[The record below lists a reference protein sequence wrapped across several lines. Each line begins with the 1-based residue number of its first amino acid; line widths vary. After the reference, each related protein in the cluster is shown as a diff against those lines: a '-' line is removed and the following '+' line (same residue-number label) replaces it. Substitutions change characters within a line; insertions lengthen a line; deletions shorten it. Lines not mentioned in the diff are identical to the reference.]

1 MTATLDNPYAPPS
14 EELVRPGQPGPPP
27 GWKPPKGVRPREP
40 RGARPPFTDGARAVQ
55 VALVTALAIVVGV
68 FAYLAVLTPLQE
80 ARAQRE
86 LGSQLRE
93 QLAAQTAPLGGVID
107 PGAPVALLEIPT
119 LGLRQVV
126 VEGTASQDLMAGPGH
141 RRDTPLP
148 GQQGVSLVYG
158 RAGAYGGPF
167 KAVPTLKKGD
177 GIIVTIG
184 QGEFTYRVDG
194 VRHAG
199 DPFPAPPA
207 SGGSRLTLVTGEGPG
222 GSAGTFLPVRVAY
235 VDATLVGDAAVAPPG
250 RVGGVPES
258 EKAMQ
263 TDPSVWPNVVLALQL
278 LLLVVLA
285 TAFLARRL
293 PGRAVW
299 VLALPVVFAAAWVVA
314 DVGSR
319 LLPNLL

>member
-1 MTATLDNPYAPPS
+1 MTATLENPYAPPS
-14 EELVRPGQPGPPP
+14 DERVQAGPPR
-27 GWKPPKGVRPREP
+27 GWKPPKGLRPREP
-40 RGARPPFTDGARAVQ
+40 RSARLPFTDGARALQ
-55 VALVTALAIVVGV
+55 IALVTAVALVVGV

-86 LGSQLRE
+86 LGSQLRQE
-93 QLAAQTAPLGGVID
+93 LAAQTAPIGGVID
-107 PGAPVALLEIPT
+107 PGTPVLLLEIPT

-126 VEGTASQDLMAGPGH
+126 VEGTAAQDLMSGPGH

-148 GQQGVSLVYG
+148 GQRGVSLVYG
-158 RAGAYGGPF
+158 RSGAYGGPF

-177 GIIVTIG
+177 GIIVTNG

-194 VRHAG
+194 VRYAG

-207 SGGSRLTLVTGEGPG
+207 ADGSRLTLVTGEGPG
-222 GSAGTFLPVRVAY
+222 GSAGTLLPVRVAY
-235 VDATLVGDAAVAPPG
+235 VDATLVGKAAVAPPG
-250 RVGGVPES
+250 RAGGVPES

-263 TDPSVWPNVVLALQL
+263 VDPSVWPIVVLALQL
-278 LLLVVLA
+278 LLLVVLV
-285 TAFLARRL
+285 TAFLVRKL

-299 VLALPVVFAAAWVVA
+299 VLAVPVVVAAAWVVGDTSA
-314 DVGSR
+314 R